1 MATQEV
7 RPTSDRRRV
16 ERRANP
22 RIGELTLPEFRRI
35 AITSTLFLVV
45 LVLFLWMVRKVI
57 IAAFLGVV
65 IAAYLRPLYNILL
78 ARVGKRAV
86 AAILTLLI
94 VIVPVL
100 ALLVY
105 SYLEIQG
112 VAEYL
117 SANEAEVATQIN
129 AAVQTLPFV
138 QEADI
143 SGAIRRAVGM
153 ASEYGARL
161 PGLLSELV
169 GDVTVAGAVFI
180 FTAFYIF
187 LDGAA
192 LIEYVRSK
200 IPPRYSELSGAL
212 ETNVRGVLYGAIYA
226 TLVTQTVKSGVIL
239 GMNLVFG
246 VPLAVVLAI
255 VSFVIG
261 FFPIVGSWSVYV
273 PVAGWL
279 LVFRDAPI
287 PALLMVAIGFGLNT
301 VFMSLYLR
309 PKIAAERSRVLN
321 FYWMFL
327 GLVTGVYTFGIA
339 GILLGPILIG
349 LLKAVVD
356 TVTATTSWRLMEA
369 EVAAVDE

>member
-1 MATQEV
+1 MATREV
-7 RPTSDRRRV
+7 LPPSDRRRS
-16 ERRANP
+16 ERRTNP

-45 LVLFLWMVRKVI
+45 VVLFLWMVRKVI

-65 IAAYLRPLYNILL
+65 IAAYLRPLYNFLRE
-78 ARVGKRAV
+78 RVGKRAV

-117 SANEAEVATQIN
+117 SANEAEVAARIN

-138 QEADI
+138 QEADV
-143 SGAIRRAVGM
+143 STAIRRAVGM

-169 GDVTVAGAVFI
+169 GEITVAGAVFI

-187 LDGAA
+187 LDGEL

-200 IPPRYSELSGAL
+200 IPPRYGELSGAL

-226 TLVTQTVKSGVIL
+226 TLLTQTVKSGVIL
-239 GMNLVFG
+239 GMNLLFG

-255 VSFVIG
+255 VSFIIG

-356 TVTATTSWRLMEA
+356 TVTATTSWRLIEA
-369 EVAAVDE
+369 EALESE